1 MRNFLTKSIPGLLAI
16 TAVAGLGYFVLT
28 PPKPAQAEMTVLGF
42 HSADCKVCSVP
53 LVGHGSEG
61 SRYGNVLSAHDTAA
75 TPAK

>member
-1 MRNFLTKSIPGLLAI
+1 
-16 TAVAGLGYFVLT
+16 VLT

-42 HSADCKVCSVP
+42 HSADCKVCSMP

-61 SRYGNVLSAHDTAA
+61 SRYGHVLSAHDTAA